1 MRTVCPMDTGEPIMS
16 DEEKTNEQ
24 LLAELVELRQQLV
37 VKQAAERV
45 WQEVLAMRES
55 EDIVEVVAVMWQ
67 EMRSLGENS
76 PSCTNAQ
83 MGAIGVPFHPVP
95 PPATLPWPASCTDPT
110 AKSSA
115 FHSRSLAA

>member
-67 EMRSLGENS
+67 EMRSLGENADYFYS
-76 PSCTNAQ
+76 
-83 MGAIGVPFHPVP
+83 FY
-95 PPATLPWPASCTDPT
+95 
-110 AKSSA
+110 
-115 FHSRSLAA
+115 R